1 MPYGYKVHYVYY
13 LYTVMKNYMVDT
25 RLLIPTQVALKV
37 RIKVLQ
43 GKGKKNE
50 VKIEYTK
57 LLEWAVNNHPDY
69 KKIVIGK

>member
-1 MPYGYKVHYVYY
+1 
-13 LYTVMKNYMVDT
+13 MVDT